1 MSHQVHRGAASE
13 DHQLFAPAQLPNL
26 RAAATDL
33 CWLLDRDYAPRS
45 ALEVVGNRYCLAAR
59 QRMALSRYA
68 CSETNARHRR
78 ERRLDLIALHGRE
91 LWIDGYNVLT
101 LVESALGG
109 GIVLLCRDTCCRDIA
124 GIHRRYRKVNE
135 TMPALQLVGET
146 VAAWKVSACR
156 WILDKPVSN
165 SGRLKALIL
174 DTAKTNGW
182 NMDVELAF
190 SPDHILS
197 RTQNVVAS
205 SDGII
210 LDRCATWVNLVR
222 EVIIE
227 RVPAARVVDLSQS

>member
-1 MSHQVHRGAASE
+1 
-13 DHQLFAPAQLPNL
+13 
-26 RAAATDL
+26 
-33 CWLLDRDYAPRS
+33 
-45 ALEVVGNRYCLAAR
+45 
-59 QRMALSRYA
+59 MALSRYA

>member
-13 DHQLFAPAQLPNL
+13 DPRLFAPAQLPNL
-26 RAAATDL
+26 RAAAADL

-45 ALEVVGNRYCLAAR
+45 ALELVGNRYSLAAR

-68 CSETNARHRR
+68 CAETDARRR
-78 ERRLDLIALHGRE
+78 RGRCLELTVLRGRE

-101 LVESALGG
+101 LIESALGG
-109 GIVLLCRDTCCRDIA
+109 GIVLLCRDDCCRDIA

-135 TMPALQLVGET
+135 TIPALQLVGESIAT
-146 VAAWKVSACR
+146 WKVSACR
-156 WILDKPVSN
+156 WFLDRPVSN

-210 LDRCATWVNLVR
+210 LDRCAAWVNLAR
-222 EVIIE
+222 EIIIK
-227 RVPAARVVDLSQS
+227 RVPVAHLVDLS